1 MSDPVC
7 QLFMLINSE
16 IDPFDLLKHKTIK
29 QNLIL
34 VQWLSEPL
42 IKALTDRIQV
52 QLIINESK
60 LETEH
65 ILMTNNSII
74 D

>member
-7 QLFMLINSE
+7 QLLMLINSE

>member
-1 MSDPVC
+1 MSDPIC
-7 QLFMLINSE
+7 QLLMLINSE

-34 VQWLSEPL
+34 IQWLSEPL
-42 IKALTDRIQV
+42 IKALTYRIQV

-65 ILMTNNSII
+65 ILIHNKPVT